1 MHTCRPGVVHTHA
14 HRHTLLRTHMQ
25 RHNLGMRLSFSLL
38 PLMVLRCSNQGTG
51 VASSAPLP
59 RPPWTVSTS
68 DFISS
73 LHISDSEACRL
84 AVARSRCRRPWIP
97 ARRGRRRRTTSCAY
111 VLIVKVVMVT
121 LYLCNSYLSKER
133 AEWEERR
140 GSTAPPRRPR
150 KDIVECHIYLV
161 FLVCLYSVYRSVL
174 MCLMVAFS

>member
-1 MHTCRPGVVHTHA
+1 
-14 HRHTLLRTHMQ
+14 
-25 RHNLGMRLSFSLL
+25 MRLSFSLL
-38 PLMVLRCSNQGTG
+38 RLMVLRRSNQGTG
-51 VASSAPLP
+51 VASSAPFP

-68 DFISS
+68 DVIPVCIFY
-73 LHISDSEACRL
+73 DSEACRL
-84 AVARSRCRRPWIP
+84 AVARSSCRRLWIP

-150 KDIVECHIYLV
+150 KDIVASHIYLV
-161 FLVCLYSVYRSVL
+161 LLVCLYCVYRSVL
-174 MCLMVAFS
+174 MCLMFAFS